1 MTLCLLK
8 SDAYIR
14 PIIYN
19 VATIGFVLIHID
31 ARDRMSGSVFKNA
44 SQFIGSKE
52 TAFAG
57 DLDQDSL
64 SKSPLMMYVLN
75 MAYY

>member
-1 MTLCLLK
+1 
-8 SDAYIR
+8 
-14 PIIYN
+14 
-19 VATIGFVLIHID
+19 
-31 ARDRMSGSVFKNA
+31 MSGSVFKNA